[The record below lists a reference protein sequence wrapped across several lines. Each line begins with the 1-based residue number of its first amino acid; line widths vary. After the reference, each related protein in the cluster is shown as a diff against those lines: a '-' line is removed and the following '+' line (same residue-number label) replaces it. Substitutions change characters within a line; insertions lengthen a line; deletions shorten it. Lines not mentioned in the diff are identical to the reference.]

1 MEVIAIANQKGG
13 VGKTVTA
20 SALSAGL
27 SLKGYRVLSIDLD
40 SQRNFSFLLHIRGGN
55 SPTILDVLVGDS
67 AVDAAI
73 QATGQGDAIAASPQ
87 LVAADFLIKGTKR
100 EYRLSNALDPLKKK
114 YDFAVL
120 DTPPA
125 LGTITVNALTAA
137 SSVVVPALADVFS
150 VQGVLEFGETVRNV
164 QQRSN
169 PFLKHRGILLT
180 RHNDRSVISR
190 DMVDTLKE
198 AAQRDGVKLFSTA
211 IRDTVVIRE
220 AAASGTNIFSYA
232 PKSKAAADYLAFIE
246 ELLRDIK
253 QEGNGNNGSDKEE
266 GF

>member
-27 SLKGYRVLSIDLD
+27 FLKGYRVLSIDMD
-40 SQRNFSFLLHIRGGN
+40 AQRNFSFLLHIRGGN
-55 SPTILDVLVGDS
+55 SPTILDVLTGEV

-73 QATGQGDAIAASPQ
+73 QHTEQGDAISSSPQ
-87 LVAADFLIKGTKR
+87 LVAADFLIKGSKR
-100 EYRLSNALDPLKKK
+100 EYRLRNALEPLQET
-114 YDFAVL
+114 YDFAIL

-125 LGTITVNALTAA
+125 LGTLTVNAFTAA

-169 PFLKHRGILLT
+169 PSLRHRGILIT
-180 RHNDRSVISR
+180 RHNDRSIINR

-198 AAQRDGVKLFSTA
+198 AAQREGVKVFSTA
-211 IRDTVVIRE
+211 IHDTVVIRE

-232 PKSKAAADYLAFIE
+232 PKSKAAVDYMDFIE

-253 QEGNGNNGSDKEE
+253 QERNGNNGSSKEE